1 MRAQNY
7 FIFIKE
13 MAFLCF
19 SIQFTYLS
27 ILVIPIH
34 AHTAPASQITTI
46 ISITTR

>member
-1 MRAQNY
+1 
-7 FIFIKE
+7 

-27 ILVIPIH
+27 SHVISN
-34 AHTAPASQITTI
+34 PANITI